1 PALGAPP
8 PVWGA
13 TPHYLRPGGGPARNR
28 PVAVAAAPAT
38 RELVTAARA
47 RGDGPRTSRAAA
59 GYPPRRRRPGTGS
72 ATARPD
78 TA

>member
-1 PALGAPP
+1 MAQLTVEVGTSA
-8 PVWGA
+8 
-13 TPHYLRPGGGPARNR
+13 YLLPSGRPELIRTFAEE
-28 PVAVAAAPAT
+28 AAPAT